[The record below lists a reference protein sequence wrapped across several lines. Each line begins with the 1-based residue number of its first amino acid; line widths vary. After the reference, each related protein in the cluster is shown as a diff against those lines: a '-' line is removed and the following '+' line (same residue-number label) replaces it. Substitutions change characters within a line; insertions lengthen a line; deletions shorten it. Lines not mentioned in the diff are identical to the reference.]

1 MSNEKGLR
9 LKNQICAHATSI
21 LSRQSVRPILAL
33 EALREN
39 SIGAICAFL
48 RRTSSKVKLL
58 PKQFADHGTAS
69 PNDTKQYTTK

>member
-48 RRTSSKVKLL
+48 RRTSSKVK
-58 PKQFADHGTAS
+58 QFADHGTAS

>member
-48 RRTSSKVKLL
+48 RRTSSKE
-58 PKQFADHGTAS
+58 
-69 PNDTKQYTTK
+69 